1 MNLIGRMLANRYE
14 ILEKI
19 GVGGMATVYKAKC
32 HVLNRFVAVK
42 VLKEEFITDFEFIR
56 RFKSEAQTAASLTHP
71 NIVSI
76 YDVGNEGDVYYI
88 VMELIQGKTLKEIIV
103 EDGKLSWKWSV
114 NIAIQIASALETAH
128 KNNLIHR
135 DIKPHNIIITED
147 GMAKVTDFGIA
158 KAVSNSTITAFGTT
172 IGSVHYFS
180 PEHARGGVTDAK
192 SDIYSLGIVMYEM
205 LTGRVPFDADTPVS
219 VALMQVQEEPIEPRK
234 LNPQIPISV
243 NNIILK
249 AMQKDPA
256 DRYQSATE
264 MLIDLSTALKRPD
277 DDFVKI
283 NKKFDTLQTQ
293 KLSTLYDI
301 DNKAIKDDDDDEE
314 EVVRPRN
321 KKKRGFF
328 GFMKDHIFLSFILI
342 AVILFSVAL
351 GGTILIMNLTKSKD
365 VQIPNLVKT
374 ASGVRL
380 TEQQAVEIYNSTEF
394 KKKNDLKIEYVED
407 ETVNGENVE
416 PGQVVKQ
423 NPNYVENR
431 KIKVKDQ
438 ITIYVRKEREAK
450 TLKMIDLTGKT
461 TEEAEK
467 LLADLGYVGKITYED
482 ENSDSLKT
490 GLIIRQTIQSGIE
503 FKDNADLTLT
513 ISKGSDKVD
522 VPNALGKTE
531 EEAKKLIG
539 DAGFTVK
546 VDYTENN
553 DKSDGIVLKQSNTD
567 KAKTDEVIT
576 ITVNKV
582 QASQKVKVTVDLLS
596 YLSSEADESNAQ
608 TNTVDNST
616 QGSTS
621 SKKYEVSLI
630 VEGNDYPF
638 GNNEKYDKNAKPVI
652 EISGKGTKNV
662 RLVINGKTYDEKNI
676 VFSNPT
682 AVFAK

>member
-42 VLKEEFITDFEFIR
+42 VLKEEFITDIEFIR

-180 PEHARGGVTDAK
+180 PEHAKGGVTDAK

-277 DDFVKI
+277 DDFVRI

-301 DNKAIKDDDDDEE
+301 DNKAIKDDEDDEE
-314 EVVRPRN
+314 EEEVARPRT

-365 VQIPNLVKT
+365 VQIPNLVKN

-407 ETVNGENVE
+407 ETINGETVE

-490 GLIIRQTIQSGIE
+490 GLIIRQTIQAGIE

-513 ISKGSDKVD
+513 ISKGSDKID

-531 EEAKKLIG
+531 EEAKKLIEA
-539 DAGFTVK
+539 AGFTVK
-546 VDYTENN
+546 VEYTENN

-582 QASQKVKVTVDLLS
+582 QKTKSVAVTIDLS
-596 YLSSEADESNAQ
+596 KYVQAKTP
-608 TNTVDNST
+608 TNTSDDKTNST
-616 QGSTS
+616 NTDTPGITTA
-621 SKKYEVSLI
+621 KVELRVGDNTYGGEKYDVTTKPTITIYGKGNMQVSLI
-630 VEGNDYPF
+630 IDGT
-638 GNNEKYDKNAKPVI
+638 AKI
-652 EISGKGTKNV
+652 TKDIDFNKDTT
-662 RLVINGKTYDEKNI
+662 LA
-676 VFSNPT
+676 FP
-682 AVFAK
+682 

>member
-42 VLKEEFITDFEFIR
+42 VLKEEFITDIEFIR

-180 PEHARGGVTDAK
+180 PEHAKGGVTDAK

-219 VALMQVQEEPIEPRK
+219 VALMQVQEDPIVPRK

-243 NNIILK
+243 NNIMLK

-256 DRYQSATE
+256 DRYQRATE
-264 MLIDLSTALKRPD
+264 MLVDLSTALKRPD

-301 DNKAIKDDDDDEE
+301 DSKAIKDDEDEE
-314 EVVRPRN
+314 AEEVARPRN

-407 ETVNGENVE
+407 ETINGETVE

-539 DAGFTVK
+539 DAGSTVK
-546 VDYTENN
+546 VEYTENN

-582 QASQKVKVTVDLLS
+582 QKTKSVAVTIDLS
-596 YLSSEADESNAQ
+596 KYVQVAKAP
-608 TNTVDNST
+608 TNTVDNTTNST
-616 QGSTS
+616 TTDTPGVTTA
-621 SKKYEVSLI
+621 EVKLK
-630 VEGNDYPF
+630 VGDDVY
-638 GNNEKYDKNAKPVI
+638 GGEKYNVTTKPTIMIYGRGNMKVALI
-652 EISGKGTKNV
+652 IDGITKITKDIDFNKDTT
-662 RLVINGKTYDEKNI
+662 LA
-676 VFSNPT
+676 FP
-682 AVFAK
+682 